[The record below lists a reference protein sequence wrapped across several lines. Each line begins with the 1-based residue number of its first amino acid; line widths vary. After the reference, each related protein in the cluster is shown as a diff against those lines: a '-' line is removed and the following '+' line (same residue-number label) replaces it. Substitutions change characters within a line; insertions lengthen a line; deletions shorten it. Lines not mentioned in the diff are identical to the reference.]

1 MDEKEENDWSGVSPI
16 FGGGSDIFSNKN
28 ILKVG
33 YVPGIE
39 DIVGREEQLN
49 ALGKIVSPAIMGD
62 SPDTTFIY
70 GKTGSG
76 KSLVSRAVL
85 REAKK
90 EAGNKGTNFEYVY
103 IDCSDYTTET
113 MASRQIASELQ
124 KVVDDD
130 EINIPRSGLGATD
143 YRDMIWELL
152 DEYDV
157 EVFIIVL
164 DEIDIL
170 DSENLIRSLSRAQ
183 ESGKTDGF
191 LSMIGISNKINYR
204 EKLDPR
210 TDSSL
215 RDHEIV
221 FPPYNA
227 DMLQEILYS
236 RKIAFR
242 EGVLDQGVI
251 EKISAL
257 SARDHGD
264 ARKAVDMLYEA
275 GCLAEQDGTSQITE
289 NHVDRANEEAEI
301 NRVIKLVS
309 NLPFQSRIILRALCI
324 LTLSNEEDGVNKFKT
339 SKIYD
344 FYCRLCEKEGTDPL
358 THNRTRELLKEMAF
372 LEITEYEGATSEG
385 YKEGVASYHRIVVDP
400 ELILKGLDRPD

>member
-1 MDEKEENDWSGVSPI
+1 MDEREEEDWSDVSSI

-33 YVPGIE
+33 YVPDIE
-39 DIVGREEQLN
+39 DIVGREEQIN
-49 ALGKIVSPAIMGD
+49 EVGRVVSPAIMGD
-62 SPDTTFIY
+62 APDTTFIY

-90 EAGNKGTNFEYVY
+90 EAANKGTNFEYVY
-103 IDCSDYTTET
+103 VDCSDYTTET
-113 MASRQIASELQ
+113 KASRQIAREL
-124 KVVDDD
+124 KSAVDDD
-130 EINIPRSGLGATD
+130 EIKIPRSGLSASD
-143 YRDMIWELL
+143 YRDMTWELIN
-152 DEYDV
+152 EYDI

-170 DSENLIRSLSRAQ
+170 DSESLIRSLSRAQ

-191 LSMIGISNKINYR
+191 VSMIGISNKINYR

-221 FPPYNA
+221 FPPYDAN
-227 DMLQEILYS
+227 MLQEILHS
-236 RKIAFR
+236 RKIAFK
-242 EGVLDQGVI
+242 EGALDMAVI
-251 EKISAL
+251 AKISAL

-275 GCLAEQDGTSQITE
+275 GSLAEKEGASKVNED
-289 NHVDRANEEAEI
+289 HVDRANEEAEI
-301 NRVIKLVS
+301 NRVIKLIS
-309 NLPFQSRIILRALCI
+309 NLPAQAQIILQTLCI
-324 LTLSNEEDGVNKFKT
+324 LTLSNEEDGVKQFRT

-372 LEITEYEGATSEG
+372 LEITEYQGATSEG
-385 YKEGVASYHRIVVDP
+385 YREGVAGYHRVVVDP
-400 ELILKGLDRPD
+400 ELMLKGLQRSE